1 MINRIIK
8 SKAFKKKRGGGG
20 KYMKMKGK
28 NIKRSSLGS
37 REFGDVLGLGTDRK
51 DMGDPKWSCDV
62 GSN

>member
-1 MINRIIK
+1 
-8 SKAFKKKRGGGG
+8 
-20 KYMKMKGK
+20 MKMKGK
-28 NIKRSSLGS
+28 NIRRSSLGS